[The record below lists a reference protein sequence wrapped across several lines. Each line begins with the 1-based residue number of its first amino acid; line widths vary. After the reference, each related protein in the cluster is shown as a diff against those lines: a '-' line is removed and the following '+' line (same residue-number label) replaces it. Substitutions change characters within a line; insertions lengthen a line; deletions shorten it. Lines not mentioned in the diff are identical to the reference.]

1 MARSA
6 RKPSRHLSHQLSPTS
21 QVPVSGGTT
30 PLQTLLFSAKALT
43 IRSAPGLAVL
53 AANVLTTAATA
64 VATAAVVKRSKKCL
78 DFAASAYAAHG
89 LACWAVGGWPG
100 AAPTWWLTNAL
111 GAAAAAGGAEWLCL
125 QQELRD
131 IPLGAA
137 IRRAA
142 AAAALG
148 VRGAAVGAGGGSG
161 GGGGGSGSGGAGG
174 EGKAAAQPA
183 LGGESDGSG
192 GGGGGSGRSP
202 VRGGGAQQQQLT
214 PRGAEAV

>member
-1 MARSA
+1 MFSA
-6 RKPSRHLSHQLSPTS
+6 R
-21 QVPVSGGTT
+21 
-30 PLQTLLFSAKALT
+30 ALT

-53 AANVLTTAATA
+53 AANALTIALTA
-64 VATAAVVKRSKKCL
+64 VAVAAVVKRSKKCL
-78 DFAASAYAAHG
+78 DFAASAYAVHG
-89 LACWAVGGWPG
+89 AACWAAGGWPG
-100 AAPTWWLTNAL
+100 ASLTWWLTNVL

-148 VRGAAVGAGGGSG
+148 VRGAAAGAAGGGGSG
-161 GGGGGSGSGGAGG
+161 GG
-174 EGKAAAQPA
+174 EGKAA
-183 LGGESDGSG
+183 GGAVPPLAGEVVLDGAA
-192 GGGGGSGRSP
+192 SGRSP
-202 VRGGGAQQQQLT
+202 GRSPARGAAVQT

>member
-1 MARSA
+1 MARGAA
-6 RKPSRHLSHQLSPTS
+6 RLNPALRSLPITP
-21 QVPVSGGTT
+21 VPVSGGTI
-30 PLQTLLFSAKALT
+30 PLKSLLFSAKALT
-43 IRSAPGLAVL
+43 IRTAPGLAVL
-53 AANVLTTAATA
+53 AANAVTIGAVA

-78 DFAASAYAAHG
+78 DFAASAYALHG
-89 LACWAVGGWPG
+89 VACWAVGGWPG
-100 AAPTWWLTNAL
+100 ASPAWWLTNAL

-148 VRGAAVGAGGGSG
+148 VRGAANSASSAATGGGGGGEGKAPAVPALGGEGEG
-161 GGGGGSGSGGAGG
+161 GGGGGSGGNAGRSPGRSPARGSGGAG
-174 EGKAAAQPA
+174 
-183 LGGESDGSG
+183 
-192 GGGGGSGRSP
+192 
-202 VRGGGAQQQQLT
+202 QQT